1 MAKNSIWFNLFF
13 KKRVFL
19 QHCFMDLKHAREWP
33 DQASQAILFLFMLS
47 RLHNLIMPHALR
59 VSLLLTHKR
68 TGSYVFDLL
77 SCNSFYTYHHSGG
90 KPFYDDMEKK
100 WLDFVSIPGAAG
112 VGCWWHLPFDWWA
125 FLLRIFFTSNSA
137 RTLKHCG
144 FCLEAGLPRGPQG
157 KSSSSFKRV
166 WWPIIFSR
174 FYNEQQI
181 SSLEWIHTVHLFQV
195 QKKEES
201 SEINHL

>member
-1 MAKNSIWFNLFF
+1 MYVLLCHRNFFLWTQTRQGSSILTTHVAIINNTTSAPFWLVCTSLNMAKNSIWFNLFF

-112 VGCWWHLPFDWWA
+112 VGCWWHLPFAWWG
-125 FLLRIFFTSNSA
+125 N
-137 RTLKHCG
+137 
-144 FCLEAGLPRGPQG
+144 E
-157 KSSSSFKRV
+157 FKV
-166 WWPIIFSR
+166 IP
-174 FYNEQQI
+174 
-181 SSLEWIHTVHLFQV
+181 
-195 QKKEES
+195 
-201 SEINHL
+201 